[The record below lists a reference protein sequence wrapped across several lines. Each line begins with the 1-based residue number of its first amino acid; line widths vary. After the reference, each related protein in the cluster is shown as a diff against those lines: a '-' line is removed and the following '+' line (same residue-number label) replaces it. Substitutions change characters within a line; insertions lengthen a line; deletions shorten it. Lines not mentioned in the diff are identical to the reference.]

1 MNIAL
6 STIPPPAVPV
16 AGYIQPAARGVS
28 ASPAAAPVPTAPP
41 PGGGAAPENARA
53 APAGGLPGGAT
64 SAQPAP
70 GAPPAEG
77 AATAAAPASAA
88 KGGAAPRS
96 QPASAEEQRQQQ
108 NIVRQLEARDREV
121 RQHEMA
127 HQAAGAGLTGA
138 VSYSYERGPDGQ
150 IYAVGG
156 EVSIDTSAVRG
167 DPRATLE
174 RSQAIIRAA
183 MAPAQPSAQDY
194 RVAASARAMAAA
206 ARAELARMENS
217 GSEGSGAE
225 TEPAATRAAE
235 SGRQEESGG
244 EQRVATRQVQAES
257 SGRLQRQLV
266 ETGALARLY
275 PPGTLFSYQV

>member
-1 MNIAL
+1 
-6 STIPPPAVPV
+6 
-16 AGYIQPAARGVS
+16 
-28 ASPAAAPVPTAPP
+28 
-41 PGGGAAPENARA
+41 
-53 APAGGLPGGAT
+53 
-64 SAQPAP
+64 
-70 GAPPAEG
+70 
-77 AATAAAPASAA
+77 
-88 KGGAAPRS
+88 
-96 QPASAEEQRQQQ
+96 
-108 NIVRQLEARDREV
+108 VRQLEARDREV

-217 GSEGSGAE
+217 GSEGSGEE